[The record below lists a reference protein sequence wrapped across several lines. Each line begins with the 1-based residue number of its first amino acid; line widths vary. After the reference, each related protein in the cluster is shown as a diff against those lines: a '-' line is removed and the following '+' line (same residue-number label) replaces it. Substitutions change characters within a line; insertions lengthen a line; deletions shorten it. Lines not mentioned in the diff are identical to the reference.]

1 MELLKWLC
9 CGESRKVIIFQ
20 LEKKDSV
27 PQISTASAESK
38 LIEEKSHFW
47 TWEFIFF
54 HARPMSGLTGVA
66 LQR

>member
-1 MELLKWLC
+1 MVMLWGIKKSYYISI
-9 CGESRKVIIFQ
+9 G
-20 LEKKDSV
+20 KKDSV